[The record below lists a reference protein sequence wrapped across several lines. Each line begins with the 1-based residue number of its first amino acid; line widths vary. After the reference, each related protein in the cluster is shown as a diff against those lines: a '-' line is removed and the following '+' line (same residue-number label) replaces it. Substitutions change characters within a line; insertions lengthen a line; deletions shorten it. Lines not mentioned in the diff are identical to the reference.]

1 MYTSSVYIYVNMCV
15 DIYIHVYIYSLI
27 QARDVA
33 MMSKVLAAG
42 LGAVAVQLF
51 SGLAPSRA
59 AWTWTLSIP
68 TDGGFSCQEGNTI
81 TGNSSSTA
89 ADFDCTVVP
98 DDGKTCDVTKISML
112 CSDSEGGKQN
122 FMPLDGMC
130 IDNVAFAESNN
141 MTPDTLS
148 WSQVPVCT
156 NATATTSGA
165 AAGTM
170 MACTTAAFLTGV
182 IF

>member
-1 MYTSSVYIYVNMCV
+1 MI
-15 DIYIHVYIYSLI
+15 
-27 QARDVA
+27 
-33 MMSKVLAAG
+33 SKALAAG
-42 LGAVAVQLF
+42 FGAVAVQIF

-122 FMPLDGMC
+122 FVPTDGLC
-130 IDNVAFAESNN
+130 INNVAYAETNN

-156 NATATTSGA
+156 NATSTSGA
-165 AAGTM
+165 GAGKM
-170 MACTTAAFLTGV
+170 MACATATVLAGV